1 MPDVSLGVVYTL
13 NTENPATVT
22 ISNGQGAIDYT
33 AATDGDE
40 TITLSTG
47 DAFSFEV
54 NADVSTLIYVDGS
67 VATTGTGTSESPFK
81 TIAEALN
88 IAADGKIIVIRAGT
102 YEESD
107 LVIDDAITIK
117 ADKGAAVTIDAGNEG
132 RVFTVTSTATLRD
145 LSLTGGMT
153 NDLGG
158 AIYLNGGNLTLNN
171 VNISDCGAGKGGAI
185 GTTAGSSLTVTNS
198 KFSENIAMYGGAI
211 YVAGEANI
219 SESKFADHEYT
230 TYGGGIYLNTTSPV
244 SISSN
249 TFTGNDAD
257 KGEAIYV
264 ENGSPVLSGNA
275 MGDETI
281 YLAGGSLK
289 TILTFIG
296 GNTVNADFG
305 ENVTLTAWKH
315 S

>member
-1 MPDVSLGVVYTL
+1 MTADVPEYAFVGVAESIPVYLNTYNNTAGETGSITGMPDVSLGVAYTL

-33 AATDGDE
+33 ASLDGDE

-88 IAADGKIIVIRAGT
+88 IAADGKIIVIRSGT

-117 ADKGAAVTIDAGNEG
+117 ADKGATVTIDAGNEG
-132 RVFTVTSTATLRD
+132 RVFTVSSTATLRD

-211 YVAGEANI
+211 YVAGEADI
-219 SESKFADHEYT
+219 RESKFADHEYRWRH
-230 TYGGGIYLNTTSPV
+230 
-244 SISSN
+244 
-249 TFTGNDAD
+249 
-257 KGEAIYV
+257 
-264 ENGSPVLSGNA
+264 LSKHHFPCKHF
-275 MGDETI
+275 
-281 YLAGGSLK
+281 LK
-289 TILTFIG
+289 HLYR
-296 GNTVNADFG
+296 
-305 ENVTLTAWKH
+305 KRCR
-315 S
+315 